1 MSEMPLDLADSPW
14 IAGKCWPSAAG
25 FLRNQASSDRERELA
40 RKNIS
45 RPQLIA
51 DCRRAERDRDHEP
64 SAPHDSRSRRAHV
77 RVPTTRENLLMLRCD
92 VSRPSRRTGH
102 STQQQHAEHTGA
114 RSEPQPRVVSR
125 AFAQAPRTV
134 RWRSHPIIHYLPRV
148 AGLARPLSTPRAA
161 HLEREIGLLDSM

>member
-1 MSEMPLDLADSPW
+1 MTT
-14 IAGKCWPSAAG
+14 
-25 FLRNQASSDRERELA
+25 RDRERELA

-125 AFAQAPRTV
+125 ASAQAPRT
-134 RWRSHPIIHYLPRV
+134 RLNAGGCLLLSRLRRV
-148 AGLARPLSTPRAA
+148 LCVYIRIYIPLT
-161 HLEREIGLLDSM
+161 

>member
-1 MSEMPLDLADSPW
+1 MGTVQAALAVAAPAAAAPQPLCANPLEPV
-14 IAGKCWPSAAG
+14 
-25 FLRNQASSDRERELA
+25 LTTSDRERELA

-64 SAPHDSRSRRAHV
+64 SAAHDSRSRRAHV

-114 RSEPQPRVVSR
+114 RSELQPRVVSR
-125 AFAQAPRTV
+125 ASAQAPRTGGV
-134 RWRSHPIIHYLPRV
+134 LIL
-148 AGLARPLSTPRAA
+148 
-161 HLEREIGLLDSM
+161 